1 MNTAKTPAAALIC
14 TAITS
19 MWHIGFDDARKPSQ
33 AEIDQALKLVDYT
46 KVKFNDKEQTVYLE
60 EKGMQLDLGALLHH
74 R

>member
-1 MNTAKTPAAALIC
+1 MAIGP
-14 TAITS
+14 ITS

-60 EKGMQLDLGALLHH
+60 EKACNWI
-74 R
+74 